1 MARANPEFRPLIVSE
16 LSMLAEGYTAEIKAM
31 AEREPP
37 EGHEAVRRL
46 ALTMTAIDL
55 KVPDIPTLA
64 TPPLRRDRVSFRI
77 AEVNKDDIRGRARQ
91 STSNDCREGARSPTK
106 EVPMNAFTTASLVEQ
121 RGLAILLPYL
131 EERAFKGRIVSTAR
145 GTLARTLQ
153 QDFGGY
159 LLNTDDRTVW
169 AVEIKIEQVWTGD
182 LFLETWSN
190 RNLESK
196 VTHAK
201 LGSTPGWLI
210 KTRADMLLC
219 YFLDTVDLVTVPV
232 FRLKQ
237 WAFGS
242 GEEGGIYRF
251 LEKRQGRYA
260 QANDSWGRCVPVD
273 VLGAGDR
280 GQAGEGAADVA
291 LWMTPSRLAAPV

>member
-1 MARANPEFRPLIVSE
+1 
-16 LSMLAEGYTAEIKAM
+16 
-31 AEREPP
+31 
-37 EGHEAVRRL
+37 
-46 ALTMTAIDL
+46 
-55 KVPDIPTLA
+55 
-64 TPPLRRDRVSFRI
+64 
-77 AEVNKDDIRGRARQ
+77 
-91 STSNDCREGARSPTK
+91 
-106 EVPMNAFTTASLVEQ
+106 MNAFTTASLVEQ

-153 QDFGGY
+153 QDFGDY
-159 LLNTDDRTVW
+159 LMNTDDRTVW
-169 AVEIKIEQVWTGD
+169 AVEVKIEQAWTGN

-196 VTHAK
+196 ASHAEH
-201 LGSTPGWLI
+201 GS
-210 KTRADMLLC
+210 
-219 YFLDTVDLVTVPV
+219 DLVTLPV

-251 LEKRQGRYA
+251 PEKRQGRYM

-273 VLGAGDR
+273 VLEQETGAKRAKVRQMSLFG
-280 GQAGEGAADVA
+280 
-291 LWMTPSRLAAPV
+291 